1 MTDFTKVEN
10 YLHDSKAI
18 AWDGCHKIY
27 VLMDDYQVMLM
38 NEYEYPH
45 AANTHTMS
53 SGEILATLKDW
64 YEDSCGLRFI
74 QAVKTVPN
82 NPNEGFIDLIPQF
95 ADYEEKE

>member
-1 MTDFTKVEN
+1 MTDFTKVEE
-10 YLHDSKAI
+10 YIRASKAI

-38 NEYEYPH
+38 NEYEYQYVV
-45 AANTHTMS
+45 NTH
-53 SGEILATLKDW
+53 GKFIDDVLAILKDW

-82 NPNEGFIDLIPQF
+82 NPNEGFTDLIPQF